1 MQKSPKGKKKGDL
14 SGGGMKRLPNL
25 ARSVSKQEKHF
36 VSFYA
41 VVPSE
46 THGRIVSSATG
57 TSGTINHL
65 SNLLI
70 NM

>member
-1 MQKSPKGKKKGDL
+1 
-14 SGGGMKRLPNL
+14 MKRLHNL
-25 ARSVSKQEKHF
+25 ASNVCKQEKHF

-41 VVPSE
+41 ALPSE
-46 THGRIVSSATG
+46 TNGKIFSSTTG
-57 TSGTINHL
+57 TSEIINHL